1 MPVGRLDKDSSGL
14 LIFVKEGFLVKL
26 LQTPGNIPKVYE
38 VWVKGHLK
46 PEHLQQVLGGVET
59 TLGRLKAKEIRV
71 LGVVGPNTLVKMT
84 LEEGKNRQIRRLFAA
99 MKDERLNKH
108 FKVLDLHRVSIG
120 PVPLEGEPGDWRF
133 LTEAET
139 DSLLNSLPRKRAAAQ
154 RTH

>member
-1 MPVGRLDKDSSGL
+1 
-14 LIFVKEGFLVKL
+14 
-26 LQTPGNIPKVYE
+26 
-38 VWVKGHLK
+38 
-46 PEHLQQVLGGVET
+46 
-59 TLGRLKAKEIRV
+59 
-71 LGVVGPNTLVKMT
+71 MT
-84 LEEGKNRQIRRLFAA
+84 LEEGKNRHIRRLFAA

-139 DSLLNSLPRKRAAAQ
+139 DSLLNCLPRKRAAAQ